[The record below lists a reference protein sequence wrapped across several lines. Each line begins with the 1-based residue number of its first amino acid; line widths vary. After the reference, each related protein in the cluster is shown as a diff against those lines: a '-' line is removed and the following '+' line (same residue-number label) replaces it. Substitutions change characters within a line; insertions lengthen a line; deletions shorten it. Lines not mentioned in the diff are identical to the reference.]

1 MRVIYL
7 VLITA
12 MALLALLLAAVSAL
26 RAQGPQPALVGM
38 PEYGRLLTASPEV
51 PVMVAGTLYNT
62 VTLGEQ
68 PLPLSLDQQYYSDEH
83 RLVGLRRQVV
93 MLDGQVITLTPR
105 QYRLLALFVEHAREV
120 VPRATVFT
128 QLWGYAPQGCAP
140 LNAHLWRLRKRLGA
154 YADQY
159 IETVVGVGCRFRPP
173 PGP

>member
-1 MRVIYL
+1 M
-7 VLITA
+7 
-12 MALLALLLAAVSAL
+12 
-26 RAQGPQPALVGM
+26 
-38 PEYGRLLTASPEV
+38 LLTASPEV

-105 QYRLLALFVEHAREV
+105 QYRLSALFVEHAREV
-120 VPRATVFT
+120 AARATVFT

-140 LNAHLWRLRKRLGA
+140 LNARLWRLRKRLGA
-154 YADQY
+154 TTKGPIMAEVHTTFRATARTTSSYGLLSGSGS
-159 IETVVGVGCRFRPP
+159 IRGEVGLAARRNFGRMKC
-173 PGP
+173 